1 MNLAVGS
8 GFSTKDWNS
17 PQKRKV
23 IFTVLILV
31 LASLLFYNFMLAPE
45 LKLKKQLA
53 TRILQTDASLNKVK
67 SAGTTFKQEN
77 SFQSLQDRESALR
90 QLLPAEWQRAE
101 LLHWLTNTMQK
112 SGLQLEEQSF
122 EENNA
127 QTLLQTLKIN
137 LKLSGEYASFLR
149 FMQELKDGPRLLLL
163 EKLLLVNPTPAQ
175 QEPELR
181 IEMVL
186 AVYKSLQI
194 PLKENNL

>member
-8 GFSTKDWNS
+8 GFSTTEWNS
-17 PQKRKV
+17 PQTRKV
-23 IFTVLILV
+23 ILAVLILV

-112 SGLQLEEQSF
+112 NGLQLEEQSF

>member
-8 GFSTKDWNS
+8 GFSITEWNS
-17 PQKRKV
+17 PQTRKV
-23 IFTVLILV
+23 ILSVLILV

-77 SFQSLQDRESALR
+77 SFQSLQDRESVLR

-101 LLHWLTNTMQK
+101 LLHWLTNTLQK
-112 SGLQLEEQSF
+112 NGLQLEEQSF

>member
-8 GFSTKDWNS
+8 GFSTKYWNS
-17 PQKRKV
+17 PQTRKV
-23 IFTVLILV
+23 IFAVLILV

-53 TRILQTDASLNKVK
+53 TRILQTEASLNKVK

-90 QLLPAEWQRAE
+90 QLMPAEWQRAE
-101 LLHWLTNTMQK
+101 LLHWLTNTMQI

>member
-17 PQKRKV
+17 PQKRKI

-31 LASLLFYNFMLAPE
+31 LAFLFFYNFILAPE

-101 LLHWLTNTMQK
+101 LLHWLTNTMQI

>member
-17 PQKRKV
+17 PQTRKV
-23 IFTVLILV
+23 IFAVLILV

-45 LKLKKQLA
+45 LKLKKQLT

-67 SAGTTFKQEN
+67 SAGKTFKQEN
-77 SFQSLQDRESALR
+77 SFQSLQDRESTLR
-90 QLLPAEWQRAE
+90 QLMPAEWQRAE
-101 LLHWLTNTMQK
+101 LLHWITNTMQK

-163 EKLLLVNPTPAQ
+163 EKLMLVNPTPAQ

>member
-8 GFSTKDWNS
+8 DFSTTEWNS
-17 PQKRKV
+17 PQTRKV

-31 LASLLFYNFMLAPE
+31 LASLLFYNFILAPE

-127 QTLLQTLKIN
+127 QTLLQTLNIN

>member
-8 GFSTKDWNS
+8 DFSTTEWNS
-17 PQKRKV
+17 PQTRKV

>member
-8 GFSTKDWNS
+8 GFSTKEWNS
-17 PQKRKV
+17 PQTRKV
-23 IFTVLILV
+23 IFAVLILV

>member
-8 GFSTKDWNS
+8 DFSTTEWNS
-17 PQKRKV
+17 PQTRKV
-23 IFTVLILV
+23 IFAVLIIV

-101 LLHWLTNTMQK
+101 LLHWLTNTLQK
-112 SGLQLEEQSF
+112 NGLQLEEQSF

-149 FMQELKDGPRLLLL
+149 FIQELKDGPRLLLL

>member
-8 GFSTKDWNS
+8 GFSTTEWNS
-17 PQKRKV
+17 PQTRKV
-23 IFTVLILV
+23 ILSVLILV

-112 SGLQLEEQSF
+112 NGLQLEEQSF

>member
-8 GFSTKDWNS
+8 DFSTTEWNS
-17 PQKRKV
+17 PQTRKV
-23 IFTVLILV
+23 ILSVLILV

-112 SGLQLEEQSF
+112 NGLQLEEQSF

>member
-8 GFSTKDWNS
+8 GFSTTEWNS
-17 PQKRKV
+17 PQTRKV
-23 IFTVLILV
+23 IFAVLIIV

-112 SGLQLEEQSF
+112 NGLQLEEQSF

>member
-45 LKLKKQLA
+45 LKLKKQLV

>member
-8 GFSTKDWNS
+8 GFSTKYWNS
-17 PQKRKV
+17 PQTRKV
-23 IFTVLILV
+23 IFAVLILV
-31 LASLLFYNFMLAPE
+31 LASLLFYNFILAPQ

-53 TRILQTDASLNKVK
+53 TRILQTDARLNKVK
-67 SAGTTFKQEN
+67 STGTTFKQEN
-77 SFQSLQDRESALR
+77 SFQSLQDRETALR
-90 QLLPAEWQRAE
+90 QLMPAEWQRAE
-101 LLHWLTNTMQK
+101 LLHWLTNTMQI

-186 AVYKSLQI
+186 AIYKSLQI

>member
-8 GFSTKDWNS
+8 DFSTTEWNS
-17 PQKRKV
+17 PQTRKV
-23 IFTVLILV
+23 IIAVLIIV

-53 TRILQTDASLNKVK
+53 TRILQTEASLNKVK

-90 QLLPAEWQRAE
+90 QLMPAEWQRAE
-101 LLHWLTNTMQK
+101 LLHWITNTMQK

>member
-17 PQKRKV
+17 PQTRKV
-23 IFTVLILV
+23 IFAVLILV

-53 TRILQTDASLNKVK
+53 TRILQTEASLNKVK

-90 QLLPAEWQRAE
+90 QLMPAEWQRAE
-101 LLHWLTNTMQK
+101 LLHWITNTMQK

>member
-31 LASLLFYNFMLAPE
+31 LASLLFYNFILAPE

-149 FMQELKDGPRLLLL
+149 FIQELKDGPRLLLL

>member
-17 PQKRKV
+17 PQTRKV
-23 IFTVLILV
+23 IFAVLILV
-31 LASLLFYNFMLAPE
+31 LASLLFYNFILAPE

-90 QLLPAEWQRAE
+90 QLMPAEWQRAE

>member
-17 PQKRKV
+17 PQTRKV
-23 IFTVLILV
+23 IFAVLIIV

-53 TRILQTDASLNKVK
+53 TRILQTEASLNKVK

-101 LLHWLTNTMQK
+101 LLHWLTNTLQK
-112 SGLQLEEQSF
+112 NGLQLEEQSF

>member
-8 GFSTKDWNS
+8 DFSTTEWNS
-17 PQKRKV
+17 PQTRKV
-23 IFTVLILV
+23 IFAVLIIV

-53 TRILQTDASLNKVK
+53 TRILQTEASLNKVK

-122 EENNA
+122 EKNNA

-149 FMQELKDGPRLLLL
+149 FIQELKDGPRLLLL

>member
-31 LASLLFYNFMLAPE
+31 LASLLFYNFILAPE

-101 LLHWLTNTMQK
+101 LLHWLTNTIQK

-127 QTLLQTLKIN
+127 QTLLQTLNIN
-137 LKLSGEYASFLR
+137 LKLSGEYTSFLR
-149 FMQELKDGPRLLLL
+149 FIQELKDGPRLLLL

-186 AVYKSLQI
+186 AVYKSLKI
-194 PLKENNL
+194 PIKENNL

>member
-8 GFSTKDWNS
+8 DFSTTEWNS
-17 PQKRKV
+17 PQTRKV
-23 IFTVLILV
+23 IFAVLILV

-53 TRILQTDASLNKVK
+53 TRILQTEASLNKVK

-101 LLHWLTNTMQK
+101 LLHWLTNTIQK

>member
-8 GFSTKDWNS
+8 GFSTTEWNS
-17 PQKRKV
+17 PQTRKV
-23 IFTVLILV
+23 ILSVLILV

-149 FMQELKDGPRLLLL
+149 FIQELKDGPRLLLL

>member
-8 GFSTKDWNS
+8 DFSTTEWNS
-17 PQKRKV
+17 PQTRKV
-23 IFTVLILV
+23 IFAVLILV

-112 SGLQLEEQSF
+112 NGLQLEEQSF

>member
-17 PQKRKV
+17 PQTRKV
-23 IFTVLILV
+23 IFAVLILV

-45 LKLKKQLA
+45 LKLKKQLT

-90 QLLPAEWQRAE
+90 QLMPAEWQRAE
-101 LLHWLTNTMQK
+101 LLHWITNTMQK
-112 SGLQLEEQSF
+112 SALQLEEQSF

-127 QTLLQTLKIN
+127 QTLLQILKIN

-163 EKLLLVNPTPAQ
+163 EKLMLVNPTPAQ

-186 AVYKSLQI
+186 AVYKILQI

>member
-8 GFSTKDWNS
+8 GFSTTEWNS
-17 PQKRKV
+17 PQTRKV
-23 IFTVLILV
+23 ILSVLILV

-77 SFQSLQDRESALR
+77 SFQSLQDRESVLR

-112 SGLQLEEQSF
+112 NGLQLEEQSF

-149 FMQELKDGPRLLLL
+149 FMQELKDGLRLLLL

>member
-8 GFSTKDWNS
+8 DFSTTEWNS
-17 PQKRKV
+17 PQTRKV
-23 IFTVLILV
+23 IFAVLIIV

-53 TRILQTDASLNKVK
+53 TRILQTEASLNKVK

-149 FMQELKDGPRLLLL
+149 FIQELKDGPRLLLL

>member
-8 GFSTKDWNS
+8 GFSTTEWNS
-17 PQKRKV
+17 PQTRKV
-23 IFTVLILV
+23 ILAVLILV

-77 SFQSLQDRESALR
+77 SFQSLQDRESVLR

-101 LLHWLTNTMQK
+101 LLHWLTNTLQK
-112 SGLQLEEQSF
+112 NGLQLEEQSF

>member
-8 GFSTKDWNS
+8 GFSTTEWNS
-17 PQKRKV
+17 PQTRKV
-23 IFTVLILV
+23 ILSVLILV

-77 SFQSLQDRESALR
+77 SFQSLQDRESVLR

-101 LLHWLTNTMQK
+101 LLHWLTNTLQK
-112 SGLQLEEQSF
+112 NGLQLEEQSF

>member
-8 GFSTKDWNS
+8 DFSTTEWNS
-17 PQKRKV
+17 PQTRKV
-23 IFTVLILV
+23 IFAVLIIV

-45 LKLKKQLA
+45 LKLKKQLT

-90 QLLPAEWQRAE
+90 QLMPAEWQRAE

-112 SGLQLEEQSF
+112 SGLHLEEQSF

-149 FMQELKDGPRLLLL
+149 FIQELKDGPRLLLL

>member
-17 PQKRKV
+17 PQTRKV
-23 IFTVLILV
+23 IFAVLILV
-31 LASLLFYNFMLAPE
+31 LASLLFYNFILAPE

>member
-8 GFSTKDWNS
+8 GFSTTEWNS
-17 PQKRKV
+17 PQTRKV
-23 IFTVLILV
+23 ILAVLILV

>member
-8 GFSTKDWNS
+8 DFSTTEWNS
-17 PQKRKV
+17 PQTRKV
-23 IFTVLILV
+23 IFAVLIIV

-112 SGLQLEEQSF
+112 NGLQLEEQSF

-149 FMQELKDGPRLLLL
+149 FIQELKDGPRLLLL

>member
-8 GFSTKDWNS
+8 DFSTTEWNS
-17 PQKRKV
+17 PQTRKV
-23 IFTVLILV
+23 IFAVLIIV

>member
-8 GFSTKDWNS
+8 GFSTTEWNS
-17 PQKRKV
+17 PQTRKV
-23 IFTVLILV
+23 ILSVLILV

-101 LLHWLTNTMQK
+101 LLHWLTNTLQK
-112 SGLQLEEQSF
+112 NGLQLEEQSF

-127 QTLLQTLKIN
+127 QTLLQPLKIN

>member
-8 GFSTKDWNS
+8 DFSTTEWNS
-17 PQKRKV
+17 PQTRKV
-23 IFTVLILV
+23 IFAVLIIV

-112 SGLQLEEQSF
+112 NGLQLEEQSF

>member
-8 GFSTKDWNS
+8 DFSTTEWNS
-17 PQKRKV
+17 PQTRKV
-23 IFTVLILV
+23 IFAVLIIV

-53 TRILQTDASLNKVK
+53 TRILQTEASLNKVK

-90 QLLPAEWQRAE
+90 QLMPAEWQRAE
-101 LLHWLTNTMQK
+101 LLHWLTNTMQI

-149 FMQELKDGPRLLLL
+149 FIQELKDGPRLLLL

>member
-8 GFSTKDWNS
+8 GFSSTEWNS
-17 PQKRKV
+17 PQTRKV
-23 IFTVLILV
+23 VLVVLILV

-53 TRILQTDASLNKVK
+53 IQILQTDASLNKVK

-101 LLHWLTNTMQK
+101 LLSWLTNTIQQN
-112 SGLQLEEQSF
+112 GLQLEEQSF
-122 EENNA
+122 EENNV

-163 EKLLLVNPTPAQ
+163 EKLVLVNPTPAQ

-194 PLKENNL
+194 PLKENIL